1 MPDHQQICTHMI
13 LKKIT
18 TYQSQLSKYQASHGV
33 FTIEVANLETP
44 LTGLHIKNADL
55 LRIAKNRT
63 NHEQSEHH
71 YRQAIQILTGL
82 IKKANLTQR
91 YTLIYTLLTDQA

>member
-1 MPDHQQICTHMI
+1 MSDHQQICTHMI
-13 LKKIT
+13 LKEIT
-18 TYQSQLSKYQASHGV
+18 TYQSQLSKHQASHGV
-33 FTIEVANLETP
+33 FTIEVANLETQM
-44 LTGLHIKNADL
+44 TGLHFKNGDL
-55 LRIAKNRT
+55 LRIAENRT
-63 NHEQSEHH
+63 NYMQSEHH